1 MGLIK
6 FKICGVLKFENY
18 LFELFDK
25 IFIEFSVMKYR
36 VLERGL
42 CILIYCFGFIN
53 FFLL

>member
-18 LFELFDK
+18 LRYLIKFLLSLVF
-25 IFIEFSVMKYR
+25 MKYR

>member
-18 LFELFDK
+18 LRYLIKFLLSLVLWN
-25 IFIEFSVMKYR
+25 I